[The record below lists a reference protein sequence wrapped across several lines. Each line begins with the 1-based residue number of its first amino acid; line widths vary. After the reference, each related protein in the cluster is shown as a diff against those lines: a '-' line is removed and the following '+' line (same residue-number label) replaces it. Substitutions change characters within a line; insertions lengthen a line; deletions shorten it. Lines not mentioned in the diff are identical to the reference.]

1 VRAGVVQATWA
12 DWWGREV
19 GLLRIFQPVMLLCCS
34 FFYFSFHI
42 LDIVYIQIFLL
53 KIMGIQ
59 LNTLDT

>member
-1 VRAGVVQATWA
+1 MRAGVVQATWA
-12 DWWGREV
+12 DRWGREV
-19 GLLRIFQPVMLLCCS
+19 GLLRIFQ
-34 FFYFSFHI
+34 HNI